1 MSDDDGGCFGM
12 ILGWLIVIGLVIL
25 VIVYVVIP
33 FLITVAGIGGIYGGG
48 VAIGN
53 YGKSFRK
60 NIFK

>member
-1 MSDDDGGCFGM
+1 MNDDGC
-12 ILGWLIVIGLVIL
+12 IVTIISWLIIIVLIIL
-25 VIVYVVIP
+25 IIVYVIVP
-33 FLITVAGIGGIYGGG
+33 FLLTVAGIGGVYGGG